1 MKFGEKKDINNF
13 DWLQSRIIFISTN
26 FTKYQIN
33 SINFK
38 DLPIELWKIKRYNNN
53 TISFEQI
60 LSVIKEFSSLQFTKK
75 PIESTEFEKIEKDI
89 FEVMEEI
96 IKYLFEF
103 CLEEKYLK

>member
-1 MKFGEKKDINNF
+1 MFNHKADFVLRYNMKFGEKKDINDF

-26 FTKYQIN
+26 FTNYQIN

-60 LSVIKEFSSLQFTKK
+60 LSVIKEFSSL
-75 PIESTEFEKIEKDI
+75 
-89 FEVMEEI
+89 
-96 IKYLFEF
+96 
-103 CLEEKYLK
+103 